1 MSIRPSSN
9 RTMSFSLP
17 TVCQPEMNSCNYH
30 VSHFGTSMVDMRVT
44 LPLLGIAPGRAPIL
58 RYGVAVLSTALALI
72 PTILLADVSES
83 RLALFGVAVMVSAWY
98 GGWKP
103 GVAATA
109 FALTVSAYF
118 SLAGEHTPAQLRT
131 AIVRLSLFFFVAMLI
146 CWLNAALRAAQENL
160 RHSELNFRSLVTNA
174 PYGICRCDSAG
185 KILDV
190 NPAFVELLGHAAAN
204 ELIGQHIFG
213 LYADNDKWF
222 DLADF
227 LRSSAPFKGLAAEWK
242 RKDGTTTVVRVSGR
256 SVTNGREGGVVF
268 ELFAEDV
275 TERRAL
281 EQQLRQ
287 SQKMEAVGRLA
298 GGIAHDFNNL
308 LMVISGYSEFLL
320 ERLGDEPRLRGPAQE
335 IASAAE
341 RASSLTRQLLAF
353 SRKQMLA
360 PRIVDLNTVA
370 TENLK
375 MLTRM
380 IGEDIDLVLLPDP
393 GLWPVRADAGQIE
406 QVIMNLAVNARDAMP
421 SGGKLT
427 IETSNMTLDEEY
439 ARFHAPLRPGDYV
452 MVAISDTG
460 AGMDSETQSHIFE
473 PFFTTKGTK
482 GTGLGLST
490 VYGIIKQS
498 GGYIWVQSEMGKGTT
513 FKIYLPRVAGTGE
526 AAAQIATPVET
537 QKPEPGTE
545 TILLVEDEANLRYL
559 ARQYLEKQGY
569 KVIEAADGAVAMQI
583 AVAHDKVIHLLL
595 TDVIMPG
602 MNGRELAQRIA
613 EIRPNVKILYMSGYT
628 ENVIGHNGMLDAGVR
643 LLQKP
648 FTLRDLRSKVREVLD
663 ATTTP
668 PVVTMPMQFAT
679 PSPAVRAKEV
689 PPTRAQRFQ
698 LHLPL
703 RYRRLG
709 ETIWHEG
716 TTENISRSGMLFQ
729 ADEVLQP
736 SSQLEINLVLPAEI
750 AGLSATEVVC
760 RGEVVRT
767 VENQGT
773 KLSPAL
779 AARILQ
785 YHFQHGPLPRA

>member
-1 MSIRPSSN
+1 
-9 RTMSFSLP
+9 
-17 TVCQPEMNSCNYH
+17 
-30 VSHFGTSMVDMRVT
+30 MRVT
-44 LPLLGIAPGRAPIL
+44 LPLLRIPPARAPIL

-72 PTILLADVSES
+72 PTVLLANVSES

-103 GVAATA
+103 GVVATA

-118 SLAGEHTPAQLRT
+118 TLVGPHTPDQLRT
-131 AIVRLSLFFFVAMLI
+131 AILRLSLFFFIAMLI

-160 RHSELNFRSLVTNA
+160 RLSEANFRSLVTNA
-174 PYGICRCDSAG
+174 PYGICSCDATG
-185 KILDV
+185 KILDA
-190 NPAFVELLGHAAAN
+190 NPAFLELLGLTSASDV
-204 ELIGQHIFG
+204 IGQHIYS
-213 LYADNDKWF
+213 LYADSEQWF
-222 DLADF
+222 DLADY
-227 LRSSAPFKGLAAEWK
+227 LRSCAPFKGLTADWK
-242 RKDGTTTVVRVSGR
+242 RKNGTTVVRVSGR
-256 SVTNGREGGVVF
+256 SVTNGRKEGVVF
-268 ELFAEDV
+268 EIFAEDV

-320 ERLGDEPRLRGPAQE
+320 ERLGAEPHLRGPAQE
-335 IASAAE
+335 IASASE

-360 PRIVDLNTVA
+360 PRIVNLNDIA

-380 IGEDIDLVLLPDP
+380 IGEDIDLVMTP
-393 GLWPVRADAGQIE
+393 GADLWSVRADSGQIE

-427 IETSNMTLDEEY
+427 IETANTALDEEY

-452 MVAISDTG
+452 MFSISDTG
-460 AGMDSETQSHIFE
+460 AGMDQETQSHIFE
-473 PFFTTKGTK
+473 PFFTTKGPK

-490 VYGIIKQS
+490 VYGIVKQS
-498 GGYIWVQSEMGKGTT
+498 GGYIWVYSEIGKGTT
-513 FKIYLPRVAGTGE
+513 FKIYLPRVASATE
-526 AAAQIATPVET
+526 TAAQVTAPVKF
-537 QKPEPGTE
+537 QRVDPGTE

-583 AVAHDKVIHLLL
+583 AVAHEAVIHLLL

-602 MNGRELAQRIA
+602 MNGRELAQRIS
-613 EIRPNVKILYMSGYT
+613 EIRPNVKVLYMSGYT
-628 ENVIGHNGMLDAGVR
+628 ENVIGHNGTLDAGVR

-648 FTLRDLRSKVREVLD
+648 FNLRDLKHKVREVLD
-663 ATTTP
+663 TTP
-668 PVVTMPMQFAT
+668 TPPEEVMSMQSIESQAMARGKQAP
-679 PSPAVRAKEV
+679 PS
-689 PPTRAQRFQ
+689 RAQRFQ

-703 RYRRLG
+703 RYRRIG
-709 ETIWHEG
+709 ENQWHLG
-716 TTENISRSGMLFQ
+716 TT
-729 ADEVLQP
+729 
-736 SSQLEINLVLPAEI
+736 
-750 AGLSATEVVC
+750 
-760 RGEVVRT
+760 
-767 VENQGT
+767 
-773 KLSPAL
+773 
-779 AARILQ
+779 
-785 YHFQHGPLPRA
+785 